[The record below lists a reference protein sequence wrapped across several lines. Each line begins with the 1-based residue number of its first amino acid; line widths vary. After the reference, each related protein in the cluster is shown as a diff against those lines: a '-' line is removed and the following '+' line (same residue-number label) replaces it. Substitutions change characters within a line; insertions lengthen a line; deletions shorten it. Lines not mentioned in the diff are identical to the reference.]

1 MLILFRSR
9 ILSWACPV
17 LLFFASSS
25 LSQSE
30 DFFDGFEE
38 VTKEPSKGYGA
49 TFACGEGDDKGIRTC
64 VDYYNCDPKTNTII
78 SSGDYDGTGL
88 IDIRI
93 QSNRCDHPL
102 QVCCDIPKGGIPP
115 DVKLPNTS
123 TDPMVNPNPEPGI
136 PPDRSTPSP
145 NPVGTVSYCG
155 IRNENGIDFKI
166 TGDRNNEAQFGEF
179 PWMVALL
186 RKTGEP
192 TSSEGLALCGGSLI
206 TPNVV
211 LTGAHCVSKFQN
223 QPSDLKVRVGEWD
236 TQTTRERLPYQER
249 DVVQIVVHEGF
260 RANNLFNDV
269 ALLVLASPVDKY
281 DHIGTICLPS
291 QNLQF
296 TSRDCF
302 ATGWGK
308 DVFGRKG
315 QPQVILKK
323 IQLPIVPHNICQD
336 SLRKTRLGLAF
347 ALHSSF
353 ICAGGEPGK
362 DTCTVRK

>member
-1 MLILFRSR
+1 
-9 ILSWACPV
+9 
-17 LLFFASSS
+17 FF
-25 LSQSE
+25 
-30 DFFDGFEE
+30 
-38 VTKEPSKGYGA
+38 
-49 TFACGEGDDKGIRTC
+49 
-64 VDYYNCDPKTNTII
+64 
-78 SSGDYDGTGL
+78 
-88 IDIRI
+88 
-93 QSNRCDHPL
+93 
-102 QVCCDIPKGGIPP
+102 
-115 DVKLPNTS
+115 
-123 TDPMVNPNPEPGI
+123 
-136 PPDRSTPSP
+136 
-145 NPVGTVSYCG
+145 
-155 IRNENGIDFKI
+155 
-166 TGDRNNEAQFGEF
+166 
-179 PWMVALL
+179 L
-186 RKTGEP
+186 R
-192 TSSEGLALCGGSLI
+192 
-206 TPNVV
+206 
-211 LTGAHCVSKFQN
+211 FQN

-362 DTCTVRK
+362 DTCTGDGGGPLVCPDPTNPSRYMQTGIVAWGIGCGDTGVPGVYVDVAQFRNWIDEQLARLKIDTSPYKF